1 VRFSSLCREA
11 GRNIATGTARF
22 ALLSVLLGVILGS
35 LVVIDG
41 MTTSG
46 LIASAERF
54 RVSGA
59 ATETL
64 VAEGRV
70 DGEACE
76 AVSKLPGV
84 TASGALRSSA
94 RKITIAT
101 LPDAPVPLHEVSPGF
116 AGIVSDRAEL
126 SGRVLVS
133 DELAESVGVSA
144 GEVVATDAGPM
155 PIAATYGY
163 PSDGRR
169 AGFGYAILSITNQAG
184 EFDECWAQAWPQ
196 LPNLRT
202 LLLATLIPSDGADEE
217 KPHVSQLNS
226 SLGALFEGSAAF
238 AQRLTRVATPAAA
251 TIAAGLGLVSIR
263 VRRLQQA
270 SALHAG
276 VARGDLFAVN
286 LLEGGAWAG
295 SAGAIG
301 MGFVVAVAAS
311 VGPGDRFAVF
321 QSLASIPLA
330 GVAGALVGVSV
341 ATAATSERQLF
352 RYFKD
357 R

>member
-1 VRFSSLCREA
+1 MRFCSLCREA

-22 ALLSVLLGVILGS
+22 AVLSALLGVALGA
-35 LVVIDG
+35 LVFIDG

-54 RVSGA
+54 RSSGA

-64 VAEGRV
+64 VAEGSV

-84 TASGALRSSA
+84 TASGALRASA
-94 RKITIAT
+94 SKITIAT
-101 LPDAPVPLHEVSPGF
+101 LPDAPVPLYEVSPGF
-116 AGIVSDRAEL
+116 AGIVTDRTDL
-126 SGRVLVS
+126 PGGVLAPA
-133 DELAESVGVSA
+133 ELAETLGVSA
-144 GEVVATDAGPM
+144 GDVVASDAGPM
-155 PIAATYGY
+155 PIAAVYDY

-169 AGFGYAILSITNQAG
+169 AGFGYAILAVTNQAG
-184 EFDECWAQAWPQ
+184 EYDECWAQAWPQ
-196 LPNLRT
+196 LPNLRA
-202 LLLATLIPSDGADEE
+202 LLLAAVIPSDGADER
-217 KPHVSQLNS
+217 KPQVSQLNS

-238 AQRLTRVATPAAA
+238 AERLTRLATPAAA
-251 TIAAGLGLVSIR
+251 AVAAGLGLVSVR
-263 VRRLQQA
+263 SRRLQHV

-276 VARGDLFAVN
+276 VTRIDLFALN
-286 LLEGGAWAG
+286 LLEGGAWAA

-301 MGFVVAVAAS
+301 MGIVVAVAAT
-311 VGPGDRFAVF
+311 VGPDDRVAVF
-321 QSLASIPLA
+321 QSLAGIPLA
-330 GVAGALVGVSV
+330 GVAGALVGVAV
-341 ATAATSERQLF
+341 GTGVMSERQLF

>member
-1 VRFSSLCREA
+1 MRFSSLCREA

-22 ALLSVLLGVILGS
+22 ALLSVLLGVALGS
-35 LVVIDG
+35 LVFIDG

-46 LIASAERF
+46 LIAAAERF
-54 RVSGA
+54 RSSGA

-76 AVSKLPGV
+76 ALSRLPGV
-84 TASGALRSSA
+84 TAAGALRSSA
-94 RKITIAT
+94 SKITIAT

-116 AGIVSDRAEL
+116 VGILTDRMGL
-126 SGRVLVS
+126 PGGVLVP
-133 DELAESVGVSA
+133 DELAETLGVSA
-144 GEVVATDAGPM
+144 GEVVASDAGPM
-155 PIAATYGY
+155 PIAAVYDY

-169 AGFGYAILSITNQAG
+169 AGFGYAILAVTNQARTY
-184 EFDECWAQAWPQ
+184 DECWAQAWPQ
-196 LPNLRT
+196 LPNLRS
-202 LLLATLIPSDGADEE
+202 LLLATVIPSDGADER
-217 KPHVSQLNS
+217 KPQVSQLNS

-238 AQRLTRVATPAAA
+238 ADRMTRLATPTAAA
-251 TIAAGLGLVSIR
+251 IAAGLGLVSVR
-263 VRRLQQA
+263 SRRLQQA

-276 VARGDLFAVN
+276 VTRSDLFALN

-301 MGFVVAVAAS
+301 MGIVVAVAATIA
-311 VGPGDRFAVF
+311 PGDHVAVF

-330 GVAGALVGVSV
+330 GVAGALVGV
-341 ATAATSERQLF
+341 AMGTAAMSERQLF

>member
-1 VRFSSLCREA
+1 MRFSSLCREA

-22 ALLSVLLGVILGS
+22 ALLSALLGVALGS
-35 LVVIDG
+35 LVLIDG

-54 RVSGA
+54 RSSGA

-70 DGEACE
+70 DAEACE
-76 AVSKLPGV
+76 ALSRLPGV
-84 TASGALRSSA
+84 AASGALRSAAS
-94 RKITIAT
+94 KLTIAT
-101 LPDAPVPLHEVSPGF
+101 LPDAPVPLYEVSPGF
-116 AGIVSDRAEL
+116 VGILTDGAEL
-126 SGRVLVS
+126 PGGVLVP
-133 DELAESVGVSA
+133 DELAETLGVSA
-144 GEVVATDAGPM
+144 GDVVASDAGPM
-155 PIAATYGY
+155 PIAAIYAY

-169 AGFGYAILSITNQAG
+169 AGFGYAVLTSTNHAG
-184 EFDECWAQAWPQ
+184 AYDECWAQAWPQ

-202 LLLATLIPSDGADEE
+202 LLLATVIPSDGADER
-217 KPHVSQLNS
+217 KPQVSQLNS

-238 AQRLTRVATPAAA
+238 AERLTRVATPAAA
-251 TIAAGLGLVSIR
+251 TIAAGLGLVSVR
-263 VRRLQQA
+263 SRRLQQA

-276 VARGDLFAVN
+276 VARSDLFALN
-286 LLEGGAWAG
+286 LLEGGAWAA

-301 MGFVVAVAAS
+301 MGIVVAVAAT
-311 VGPGDRFAVF
+311 VGPGDRVAVF
-321 QSLASIPLA
+321 QSLAAVPLA
-330 GVAGALVGVSV
+330 GVAGALVGVAV
-341 ATAATSERQLF
+341 GTAAMSERQLF